1 MPVEAPQYPVSLV
14 LEGRPVLVVGGGR
27 VAARKVDG
35 LLACGAQVHVVA
47 PRVADELKQR
57 HGVTVEERPYRDGDV
72 AGYRLVV
79 SATDDAAVNR
89 AVYDEAEAAG
99 VWVNS
104 ADDPA
109 NCTFTLPSVLR
120 RGPMT
125 VAVSTGGH
133 SPGLAAWLRRRLE
146 EEIGPE
152 YETLLDLLAQART
165 EAQAEGRS
173 TEGVDWQSALDSEI
187 LEMIRAGRVNEARE
201 RLRSWL

>member
-165 EAQAEGRS
+165 EVQAEGRS

>member
-89 AVYDEAEAAG
+89 AVHDEAEAAG

-120 RGPMT
+120 RGPIT
-125 VAVSTGGH
+125 VAVPHPARVTA
-133 SPGLAAWLRRRLE
+133 PRTMNAAIPIRRM
-146 EEIGPE
+146 GSSVS
-152 YETLLDLLAQART
+152 DAARP
-165 EAQAEGRS
+165 
-173 TEGVDWQSALDSEI
+173 
-187 LEMIRAGRVNEARE
+187 
-201 RLRSWL
+201 